1 MRAVED
7 LDETIK
13 IIRSTIFGLRTHD
26 EAAGPGLRARA
37 VRVVGE
43 TAPVMGF
50 APSLRMEG
58 LLDTHV
64 PKEIADRG
72 GPPDSD
78 DVELDIER
86 NLADSGHSTAER
98 TQAIAVVK
106 ALRANLRWVDR
117 ALDKIDRDAYGTCE
131 SCGRPISPERLE
143 ALPWAILCIACKQAG
158 GRR

>member
-1 MRAVED
+1 MPVPPVPDEGPIDRATLE
-7 LDETIK
+7 
-13 IIRSTIFGLRTHD
+13 RLRD
-26 EAAGPGLRARA
+26 ALVRQRANLR
-37 VRVVGE
+37 
-43 TAPVMGF
+43 
-50 APSLRMEG
+50 
-58 LLDTHV
+58 
-64 PKEIADRG
+64 KEIADRG
-72 GPPDSD
+72 GSPDSD